1 MREPRAEAA
10 FETFETSDT
19 GNPPAVDITRYEVIR
34 WPDPS
39 PLQPWWDSIMRG
51 EIIRNTDESGVAQ
64 RWLIRCDRCDHRY
77 GTIAANR
84 LDANCAARTNGWI
97 VGDETLCP
105 GCAHVAQARS
115 GAAPAAG
122 AA

>member
-10 FETFETSDT
+10 FETPDT
-19 GNPPAVDITRYEVIR
+19 GNPPGIDITRYEVIR

-51 EIIRNTDESGVAQ
+51 EIVRHTDETEVAQ

-77 GTIAANR
+77 GTIAA
-84 LDANCAARTNGWI
+84 DQHAANCAARTNGWI
-97 VGDETLCP
+97 VDDESLCP
-105 GCAHVAQARS
+105 GCAHVAQTQS
-115 GAAPAAG
+115 GAAPATG